1 MSWYSLA
8 FKNMKKSA
16 RDYMVYFLT
25 LILGVSIF
33 YVFNSVGDQSVV
45 KTLSETSY
53 EMIEIMLI
61 LLEGLSVGVAFV
73 LGFLIVYANHFLIS
87 RRRKEFGIY
96 FLLGMGKR
104 DVSKILFAETVLVGL
119 FSLGTGIVIGI
130 FTSQFVSI
138 LVTKFFDADLSAYT
152 FTVSVGA
159 IIKTIIYFA
168 IIYLVVLILHTIN
181 ISKVKLIE
189 LLYAEKKAEK
199 QIDQKPAVA
208 VLVFLLPAVALGFAY
223 YNVAFRGSELTR
235 NGLIMCILVGVVTNF
250 LMFRSLAGFLLAL
263 LQKVKGFYFK
273 GLNCFVTR
281 QFCRSINSSSISM
294 AIICLMMFTMVCTFS
309 GGFSVAYRL
318 QQNVREMTPVDFSIM
333 YTAQETV
340 TECMEREGMP
350 VTTWAEDYEE
360 LPFYNCDSVTWA
372 TALGSILDAAKEQF
386 PVARWNTPETIMG
399 LSDYNRLA
407 KLYGKETY
415 SLKEDEYLVICN
427 FLLLQELRDRNL
439 SQGGTQQV
447 GSTVL
452 KPALP
457 KCEDGYLV
465 MSGMSSNV
473 GVLVIPDA
481 VIEKEKASV
490 YRVGSVMSGN
500 YIVKD
505 REEIKNLNERLWDVT
520 EAYTAF
526 DYMSENPLPPM
537 MFETGLDIREAN
549 NGLTM
554 IAAFLVIYIGLVF
567 LIASAAM
574 LALKALSEAIDS
586 AGKYE
591 ILRKTGCEPHML
603 KKALLAQIGVYF
615 ALPLLGAA
623 VHSAFGIPYVSY
635 VINSFTKQN
644 IAPGVMVTVI
654 VLVLLYGGYF
664 LATYGTGKR
673 IIGLENTRDGK

>member
-119 FSLGTGIVIGI
+119 FSGGTGIVIGI

-223 YNVAFRGSELTR
+223 INVAFRGSELTR

-273 GLNCFVTR
+273 GLNCFVTK
-281 QFCRSINSSSISM
+281 QFCRSINS
-294 AIICLMMFTMVCTFS
+294 L
-309 GGFSVAYRL
+309 YRL
-318 QQNVREMTPVDFSIM
+318 WLCF
-333 YTAQETV
+333 
-340 TECMEREGMP
+340 
-350 VTTWAEDYEE
+350 
-360 LPFYNCDSVTWA
+360 
-372 TALGSILDAAKEQF
+372 
-386 PVARWNTPETIMG
+386 G
-399 LSDYNRLA
+399 LL
-407 KLYGKETY
+407 
-415 SLKEDEYLVICN
+415 
-427 FLLLQELRDRNL
+427 
-439 SQGGTQQV
+439 
-447 GSTVL
+447 
-452 KPALP
+452 
-457 KCEDGYLV
+457 
-465 MSGMSSNV
+465 
-473 GVLVIPDA
+473 
-481 VIEKEKASV
+481 
-490 YRVGSVMSGN
+490 
-500 YIVKD
+500 
-505 REEIKNLNERLWDVT
+505 
-520 EAYTAF
+520 
-526 DYMSENPLPPM
+526 
-537 MFETGLDIREAN
+537 
-549 NGLTM
+549 
-554 IAAFLVIYIGLVF
+554 
-567 LIASAAM
+567 
-574 LALKALSEAIDS
+574 
-586 AGKYE
+586 
-591 ILRKTGCEPHML
+591 
-603 KKALLAQIGVYF
+603 
-615 ALPLLGAA
+615 
-623 VHSAFGIPYVSY
+623 
-635 VINSFTKQN
+635 
-644 IAPGVMVTVI
+644 
-654 VLVLLYGGYF
+654 
-664 LATYGTGKR
+664 
-673 IIGLENTRDGK
+673 